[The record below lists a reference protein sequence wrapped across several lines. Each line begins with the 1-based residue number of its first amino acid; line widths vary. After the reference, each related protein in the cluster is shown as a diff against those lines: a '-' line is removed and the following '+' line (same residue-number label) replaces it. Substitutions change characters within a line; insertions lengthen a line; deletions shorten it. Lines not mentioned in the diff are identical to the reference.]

1 MKKKVWKKEQ
11 ALYNVDLDEIIDFF
25 PRVIENIKEEIINGV
40 TWKNSVGIP
49 CIEDQINLAEKGI
62 NEDLKNYQE
71 EILVIQKEKE
81 AVINKKKKELDAN
94 EEKFIVKSKEMIRA
108 FKKVFKK
115 FCKELKGDKLP
126 NIKSQEEGAGRKLL
140 NHF

>member
-1 MKKKVWKKEQ
+1 M
-11 ALYNVDLDEIIDFF
+11 
-25 PRVIENIKEEIINGV
+25 
-40 TWKNSVGIP
+40 
-49 CIEDQINLAEKGI
+49 AEKGI

-94 EEKFIVKSKEMIRA
+94 EEKFVVKSKEMIRA

>member
-1 MKKKVWKKEQ
+1 MEERA
-11 ALYNVDLDEIIDFF
+11 ALHNADLDEIIDFF
-25 PRVIENIKEEIINGV
+25 PRVIENIKEEISNGV
-40 TWKNSVGIP
+40 TWKNLVEIP
-49 CIEDQINLAEKGI
+49 GIEDQINLAEKGI

-71 EILVIQKEKE
+71 EILEIQKEKD

-115 FCKELKGDKLP
+115 FCKELQGNKLP